1 MSPSFARTD
10 TSTLGQW
17 WWTVDRW
24 TVFALV
30 GLLGVGAVLT
40 LAASPPA
47 AARIGIDHFYFVRHQ
62 MLYLPVAAAVML
74 GVSLLSPRGVRRLAA
89 ALFALAL
96 IATAITLLAAPDYQ
110 GATRWLSV
118 AGFSVQPSEFL
129 KPAFA
134 VVTAWLLTAWRMQEG
149 VPGNVLAT
157 VLAAIIAA
165 MLAVQPDM
173 GMLAL
178 MMATWGVQFFLA
190 GLSLVWVLGLAGIA
204 VVGAWLAYAS
214 LPHVAARVDAFL
226 EPGSAGDGYQ
236 IGVALKAFQSGGLF
250 GRGPGEGVVKA
261 DLPDAHADFIFA
273 VAGEEF
279 GLIVCAGI
287 VLAYGLIVLRGF
299 ARMYDE
305 PNLFVLLA
313 TTGLLTGFGLQALM
327 NMASTLHLIPT
338 KGTTLPLVSYGGSSL
353 MAMAIAMGMVLALTR
368 KRPAGGVL

>member
-1 MSPSFARTD
+1 MSPTFSRAD

-24 TVFALV
+24 TVAMLL
-30 GLLGVGAVLT
+30 GLLGIGTVLT

-62 MLYLPVAAAVML
+62 MIYVPAATAVMFA
-74 GVSLLSPRGVRRLAA
+74 VSLLSPRGVRRLAVA
-89 ALFALAL
+89 MLAVALP
-96 IATAITLLAAPDYQ
+96 ATAATLLIAPDYQ
-110 GATRWLSV
+110 GATRWLSL
-118 AGFSVQPSEFL
+118 GGLSVQPSEFL

-134 VVTAWLLTAWRMQEG
+134 VVTAWLLAAWRMQEG
-149 VPGNVLAT
+149 LPGNVVSTLLTAAVVGILA
-157 VLAAIIAA
+157 L
-165 MLAVQPDM
+165 QPDM

-178 MMATWGVQFFLA
+178 VGATWSAQFFLA
-190 GLSLVWVLGLAGIA
+190 GLSLPWIVGLAA
-204 VVGAWLAYAS
+204 VGVGGAWLAYTNLS
-214 LPHVAARVDAFL
+214 HVAARVNAFL
-226 EPGSAGDGYQ
+226 DAGAGTDGYQ
-236 IGVALKAFQSGGLF
+236 IGTALRAFRSGGLF
-250 GRGPGEGVVKA
+250 GKGPGEGTVKA
-261 DLPDAHADFIFA
+261 DLPDAHADFVFA

-279 GLIVCAGI
+279 GLIVCAAI
-287 VLAYGLIVLRGF
+287 VLVYALIVLRGF

-353 MAMAIAMGMVLALTR
+353 MAMAIAMGMLLALTR
-368 KRPAGGVL
+368 RRAAGGVL